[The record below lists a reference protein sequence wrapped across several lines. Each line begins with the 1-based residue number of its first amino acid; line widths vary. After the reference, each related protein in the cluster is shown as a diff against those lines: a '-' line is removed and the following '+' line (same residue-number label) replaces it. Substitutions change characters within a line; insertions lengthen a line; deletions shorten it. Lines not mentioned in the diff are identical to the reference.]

1 MLRVVVLGAAAG
13 GGVPQWN
20 CGCPVCRAARSEHPE
35 LQSTQA
41 SIAVSADGEHWF
53 LINASPDL
61 RQQLI
66 ATPQL
71 HPRAGKLRHSPIAGV
86 ILTNGEID
94 AVAGLLSMR
103 EGSPFTIYA
112 HGKVLA
118 ILGDN
123 SIFNVLNAKN
133 VKRQPI
139 ELDTTF
145 EPALPDGAPSGIEIL
160 PFAAP
165 GKSAWYLEGKAHPA
179 GDTGAG
185 DTLGL
190 RIGDKATGKYFYFLA
205 ACAGVTDDL
214 KSRLAGA
221 PLIFF
226 DGTVWRD
233 DELIVAGLGNKTGQG
248 MGHIAMSGDGG
259 AIEAL
264 SGLDIGRKVFLHIN
278 NSNPA
283 LLHDSAERKTSRA
296 RGLANSRRWNGDY
309 AVNAM
314 TLNGMTAFSLA
325 GSAPLNSAEEL
336 EAALRHIGATRY
348 HNLHPFHRLLHGG
361 KLNKGQVQAWA
372 LNRYFYQSTIPIKD
386 AVVISRFRDR
396 GIRMEWRHRIEDHDG
411 DLGAEGGIERWLKL
425 TEGLGLDSAY
435 VESTEGILPATR
447 FAVEAYVH
455 FVPRQD
461 ARWKPSPRR

>member
-41 SIAVSADGEHWF
+41 SIAISVDAEHWF

-71 HPRAGKLRHSPIAGV
+71 HPKVGELRHSPISGV

-103 EGSPFTIYA
+103 EGSPFTVYA
-112 HGKVLA
+112 HAKVLA

-133 VKRQPI
+133 VRRQPI
-139 ELDTTF
+139 ELDATF
-145 EPALPDGAPSGIEIL
+145 EPTLPDGAPSGIEIL

-179 GDTGAG
+179 GDSGAG

-190 RIGDKATGKYFYFLA
+190 RIGDKVTGKYFYFLA
-205 ACAGVTDDL
+205 ACADVTDDL

-264 SGLDIGRKVFLHIN
+264 SGLNIGRKVFLHIN

-283 LLHDSAERKTSRA
+283 LLHDSAERKQAERA
-296 RGLANSRRWNGDY
+296 GWQIPADGTEI
-309 AVNAM
+309 
-314 TLNGMTAFSLA
+314 TL
-325 GSAPLNSAEEL
+325 
-336 EAALRHIGATRY
+336 
-348 HNLHPFHRLLHGG
+348 
-361 KLNKGQVQAWA
+361 
-372 LNRYFYQSTIPIKD
+372 
-386 AVVISRFRDR
+386 
-396 GIRMEWRHRIEDHDG
+396 
-411 DLGAEGGIERWLKL
+411 
-425 TEGLGLDSAY
+425 
-435 VESTEGILPATR
+435 
-447 FAVEAYVH
+447 
-455 FVPRQD
+455 
-461 ARWKPSPRR
+461 